1 MSKVSLKSKDNIY
14 CYDVDIFVNENNNE
28 ISYVEKDDYKTFVS
42 FDYRN
47 NILKRDNNIMY
58 MEFDFKNE
66 KGYILEKNI
75 NKKFNMDISVKSID
89 ITDKDIVILYYSN
102 GEFYKYSIL
111 DLKK

>member
-14 CYDVDIFVNENNNE
+14 CYDVDIFVNKNNNE

-42 FDYRN
+42 YDYKN

-58 MEFDFKNE
+58 MEFDFGHE

-75 NKKFNMDISVKSID
+75 NKKFYMDICVGSVGITSHSIE
-89 ITDKDIVILYYSN
+89 IEYSSN
-102 GEFYKYSIL
+102 GEFYEYSIFE
-111 DLKK
+111 K